1 MSTRRTRRRV
11 AAAAAPVLL
20 AAAVVGALSIP
31 ASAFAQSPDGFLL
44 ERPTTS
50 LGLSFGFAVPRA
62 RGGLFD
68 FTTERLTLESADYR
82 SPTVGGELGFRVTER
97 FDLAFEVGYAGS
109 EARSEDAEYLDEA
122 GRPIEQTTRLTRV
135 PFGAVLRF
143 YPRERGRTVGSFAW
157 VPRDLA
163 PYVGAGAGWVWSRF
177 EQEGDFVDDTD
188 EENPLIFTDRF
199 GSSDASPAFHLV
211 GGVDYSLTPRF
222 VLSGEARYTWSS
234 AELDPSVFGGFGDLD
249 LSGFQA
255 TAGVSVRW

>member
-1 MSTRRTRRRV
+1 MSMSNVRGTHGAGALILLAVVAGVLSTPPS
-11 AAAAAPVLL
+11 AAAQ
-20 AAAVVGALSIP
+20 
-31 ASAFAQSPDGFLL
+31 SADGFLL
-44 ERPTTS
+44 ERPTTH
-50 LGLSFGFAVPRA
+50 LDLSFGFAVPRA

-82 SPTVGGELGFRVTER
+82 SPAVGGALGFRVTER
-97 FDLAFEVGYAGS
+97 FDLAMEVGYAGS
-109 EARSEDAEYLDEA
+109 EARSEDADFVDEA

-157 VPRDLA
+157 IPRDIA
-163 PYVGAGAGWVWSRF
+163 PYVGAGGGWVWSRF
-177 EQEGDFVDDTD
+177 EQEGDFVDD
-188 EENPLIFTDRF
+188 EREVIFTDRF
-199 GSSDASPAFHLV
+199 RSSDTSPAFHLV